1 MELQNKV
8 ALITG
13 GRRIGVTLAADL
25 ARHGVDV
32 GLSYHRSA
40 VEMEAAALYAM
51 AQARQKSIVCL
62 AHVTN
67 QMARSEGDF
76 EKGVAN
82 GSQDAL
88 HVVSLISQTWERRQ
102 RAETD

>member
-40 VEMEAAALYAM
+40 VEMEAAAV
-51 AQARQKSIVCL
+51 QVR
-62 AHVTN
+62 
-67 QMARSEGDF
+67 E
-76 EKGVAN
+76 N
-82 GSQDAL
+82 GSRAL
-88 HVVSLISQTWERRQ
+88 RVL
-102 RAETD
+102 

>member
-1 MELQNKV
+1 
-8 ALITG
+8 
-13 GRRIGVTLAADL
+13 
-25 ARHGVDV
+25 
-32 GLSYHRSA
+32 
-40 VEMEAAALYAM
+40 MEAAALYAM

-67 QMARSEGDF
+67 QMAQSEGDF

-88 HVVSLISQTWERRQ
+88 HVVSLISKAWQHRQ
-102 RAETD
+102 RSETD